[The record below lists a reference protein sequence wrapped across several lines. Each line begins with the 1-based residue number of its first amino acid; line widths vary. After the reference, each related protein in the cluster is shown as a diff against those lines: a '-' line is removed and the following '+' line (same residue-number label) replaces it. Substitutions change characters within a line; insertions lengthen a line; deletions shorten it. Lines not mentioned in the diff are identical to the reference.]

1 MTTAGHV
8 IFRRFWTTL
17 AFGGA
22 VGEWALWCWFF
33 GAPSSVVAHALC
45 LAGLFAMNRLAAEA
59 FDRET
64 HRAPL
69 LSPVGGV
76 VLGLGF
82 MAFGGAA
89 ALGLAA
95 AGWLVLDMLIAFPAE
110 AGALVG
116 PAGAHLGP
124 GFELVAPFIIA
135 AASGTVGYGY
145 LVGHSRLRV
154 TQLDVPIEGL
164 PSALDGLRVVHISD
178 LHLGPLAHLAS
189 LRAAFDRVAALE
201 PDIVCLTGDIVDSPK
216 ADLDHWGPEMARLT
230 ARYGVFAILGNH
242 DRVAGGDAV
251 AAMIA
256 RHTSWELLRD
266 RVASVT
272 IDGAQL
278 HVIGI
283 EDRLVPQTPRVLS
296 ALRAEVPA
304 GEPCILLIHQPGGFT
319 LTSSSGIPLTLA
331 GHTHGGQVAAP
342 GVPKLNPARLLM
354 TRFDGGTFER
364 DGVVM
369 HVNRG
374 LGVSGQRI
382 RVGVPREITVVTL
395 RTHAAVKAA

>member
-1 MTTAGHV
+1 MTIAGHV

-22 VGEWALWCWFF
+22 VGEWVLWCWFF
-33 GAPSSVVAHALC
+33 GTPASPVAHVLC
-45 LAGLFAMNRLAAEA
+45 LSGLFAANRLAAEA

-69 LSPVGGV
+69 VSPVGGV

-82 MAFGGAA
+82 MAFGGAV

-95 AGWLVLDMLIAFPAE
+95 AGWLVADMLIAFPAE

-124 GFELVAPFIIA
+124 GFELVAPFVVA
-135 AASGTVGYGY
+135 AAAGTVGYGY
-145 LVGHSRLRV
+145 LVGHGRLRV
-154 TQLDVPIEGL
+154 TYLDVPIEGL
-164 PSALDGLRVVHISD
+164 ASQLDGLRLVHISD
-178 LHLGPLAHLAS
+178 LHLGPLAHRAS
-189 LRAAFDRVAALE
+189 LRHAFDRVAALE
-201 PDIVCLTGDIVDSPK
+201 PHVVCLTGDIVDSPK

-242 DRVAGGDAV
+242 DRVAGADAV
-251 AAMIA
+251 AGMIA

-266 RVASVT
+266 RVASVA
-272 IDGAQL
+272 IDGTRL
-278 HVIGI
+278 HVIGL
-283 EDRLVPQTPRVLS
+283 EDRLVPEADRVLPPLL
-296 ALRAEVPA
+296 AQVPA
-304 GEPCILLIHQPGGFT
+304 GEACILLVHQPGAFHV
-319 LTSSSGIPLTLA
+319 TSSSGIPLTLA

-342 GVPKLNPARLLM
+342 GIPKLNPARLLM
-354 TRFDGGTFER
+354 TRYDAGTFER
-364 DGVVM
+364 DGAVL

-395 RTHAAVKAA
+395 RARAAAKAA